1 MDWPPRSSRARIP
14 RVKSYGQYCPIAR
27 AAEILGTRWTPIIL
41 RNLLMGSTT
50 FTDIV
55 DGAPGIPRSLLS
67 SRLRDLERTGV
78 VERHRGPGGRG
89 STYGLTSAGK
99 DLHHVM
105 LALGTWGE
113 RWLELAPE
121 HVDPGVVLESWCRHY
136 LATER
141 LPKRRVVARFDF
153 PDRPK
158 KAAQLWIIFS
168 PAHAEVCRT
177 FPGFDEDIVV
187 TAESSALAEWHLG
200 RIEWSDATASGR
212 IVVTGSPKLTRVMH
226 TWNRRSAWSRVEA
239 LHPRSVERSE
249 HARVPSGES

>member
-1 MDWPPRSSRARIP
+1 MVRLTRQNFQ
-14 RVKSYGQYCPIAR
+14 VKSYGQYCPIAR

-50 FTDIV
+50 FTDIA

-78 VERHRGPGGRG
+78 IERRPSPDGRG
-89 STYGLTSAGK
+89 SIYGLTGAGN
-99 DLHHVM
+99 DLHDVM

-121 HVDPGVVLESWCRHY
+121 HVDPGVVLDSWCRHY
-136 LATER
+136 LATEC
-141 LPKRRVVARFDF
+141 LPNRRVVARFDF

-158 KAAQLWIIFS
+158 KAAQLWVIFG

-177 FPGFDEDIVV
+177 YPGFDEDIVI

-200 RIEWSDATASGR
+200 RIEWSEATASGR
-212 IVVTGSPKLTRVMH
+212 IVAAGPSKLTRSIH

-239 LHPRSVERSE
+239 LHPKSLERSG
-249 HARVPSGES
+249 HAPVSSAET